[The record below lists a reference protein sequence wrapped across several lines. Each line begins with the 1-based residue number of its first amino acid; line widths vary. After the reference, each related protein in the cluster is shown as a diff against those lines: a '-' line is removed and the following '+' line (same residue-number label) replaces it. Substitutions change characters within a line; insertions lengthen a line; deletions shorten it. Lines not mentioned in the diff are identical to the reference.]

1 MYIHVLARL
10 CAFLGV
16 RVIALFGHLHV
27 FLVAPVHF
35 CPLWLLVVPHGVLL
49 VARGEF
55 WLLVVP
61 RGVLLV
67 AHVVACGSS
76 WCGIGCSW

>member
-1 MYIHVLARL
+1 MFLARL

-35 CPLWLLVVPHGVLL
+35 CLLWLLVVPHGVLL
-49 VARGEF
+49 VARGEC
-55 WLLVVP
+55 VNV
-61 RGVLLV
+61 
-67 AHVVACGSS
+67 CGCS
-76 WCGIGCSW
+76 WCVIGCSW